1 MIIQCRQ
8 CRTKFYFDDALM
20 QGDGIWMRC
29 SRCQHVFFQDNPLIV
44 KEELETPLV
53 PGSVFSEEPM
63 PGKESTDLTKEVP
76 PVSDRDEDVVR
87 FLDNVMEAKK
97 TLNDKV
103 NLEME
108 KTHRE
113 SIGKENFMSAERSAA
128 FRDLRGK
135 VEDFEQE
142 KPLSG
147 KSSRKTWKV
156 IVWALLV
163 IVVIP
168 VVIYFFIFPR
178 LGDRFIKIANKYIGV
193 EEEAVRPEVVIGQV
207 KLQDIRQRMVNNYVL
222 GQIRVM
228 EGTAVNQADYPISR
242 IVIKGAIVD
251 AFAVVLG
258 ERTSYAGNVLTDD
271 ELTNLSE
278 EEILRKLSRPEGN
291 NNSNDKIVPNGQ
303 IPFMIVFT
311 HEPPGVIKTTVTTIG
326 AERLL

>member
-8 CRTKFYFDDALM
+8 CRTKFYFDDAMM
-20 QGDGIWMRC
+20 QGDGMWMRC
-29 SRCQHVFFQDNPLIV
+29 SHCQHVFFQDNPLII
-44 KEELETPLV
+44 KQDIETPLV
-53 PGSVFSEEPM
+53 PESVLSEEPI
-63 PGKESTDLTKEVP
+63 PAKKSTDLTKEVP
-76 PVSDRDEDVVR
+76 TVSDRDEDVVR
-87 FLDNVMEAKK
+87 FLDNVMETKK

-103 NLEME
+103 ILEIE
-108 KTHRE
+108 KTRRE

-128 FRDLRGK
+128 FGDLREK
-135 VEDFEQE
+135 VEDFELK
-142 KPLSG
+142 KPLSR

-156 IVWALLV
+156 IVWAVLV

-168 VVIYFFIFPR
+168 VVIYFFIFPQ
-178 LGDRFIKIANKYIGV
+178 LGDRFIKIANKYIG
-193 EEEAVRPEVVIGQV
+193 EQEPVRPEVVIGQV
-207 KLQDIRQRMVNNYVL
+207 KLQDIRQRMLKNYVL

-271 ELTNLSE
+271 ELTNLPE
-278 EEILRKLSRPEGN
+278 EEILRKLSQPEGR
-291 NNSNDKIVPNGQ
+291 NNSNDKISPNGQ

-311 HEPPGVIKTTVTTIG
+311 REPAGVIKTTVTTIG

>member
-8 CRTKFYFDDALM
+8 CRIKFYFDDAMM
-20 QGDGIWMRC
+20 QGDGMWMRC
-29 SRCQHVFFQDNPLIV
+29 SRCQHVFFQDNSLII
-44 KEELETPLV
+44 KQEIETPLV
-53 PGSVFSEEPM
+53 PESVFLEEPI
-63 PGKESTDLTKEVP
+63 PAKKSTDLTKEVT

-87 FLDNVMEAKK
+87 FLDNVMETKK

-103 NLEME
+103 ILEIE
-108 KTHRE
+108 KTRRE

-128 FRDLRGK
+128 LGELREK
-135 VEDFEQE
+135 VEDFEQK
-142 KPLSG
+142 KPLSR

-156 IVWALLV
+156 IVWAVLV

-168 VVIYFFIFPR
+168 VVIYFFIFPQ
-178 LGDRFIKIANKYIGV
+178 LGDRFIKIANKYIG
-193 EEEAVRPEVVIGQV
+193 EQEPVRPEVVIGQV
-207 KLQDIRQRMVNNYVL
+207 KLQDIRQRMLNNYVL
-222 GQIRVM
+222 GQIRIM

-271 ELTNLSE
+271 ELTNLPE
-278 EEILRKLSRPEGN
+278 EEILRKLSQPEGR
-291 NNSNDKIVPNGQ
+291 NNSNDKISPNGQ

-311 HEPPGVIKTTVTTIG
+311 REPPGVIKTTVTTIG